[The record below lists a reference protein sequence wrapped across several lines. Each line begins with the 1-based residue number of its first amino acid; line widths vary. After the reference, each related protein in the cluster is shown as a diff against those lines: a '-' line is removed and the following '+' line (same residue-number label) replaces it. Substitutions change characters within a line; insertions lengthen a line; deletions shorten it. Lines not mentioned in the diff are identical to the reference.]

1 MPEPIRYTGRVIG
14 YLALACLLGAAAGAL
29 WWSIV
34 ALPAYQVDSQG
45 RASVTERQLTQFFA
59 GDAWFCLLGLVIG
72 VGLGILG
79 YRLLRDLGWPLV
91 LVVVI
96 GAGAAGL
103 LCWAVGYQLGPGEF
117 TPRLANAPLGGS
129 VPITLTVQ
137 SKAALLF
144 WPLCAVTPVLLASS
158 LGKDFEDP
166 GPLLPRRKNSVA
178 GSARDGGSGRDA
190 GSVRDGD

>member
-1 MPEPIRYTGRVIG
+1 VPEPRYTGRVIG
-14 YLALACLLGAAAGAL
+14 LLALACGVGAGAGVL
-29 WWSIV
+29 WQLV
-34 ALPAYQVDSQG
+34 VTLPAYQVDSQG
-45 RASVTERQLTQFFA
+45 RASVTERQLSQFFA
-59 GDAWFCLLGLVIG
+59 GDAWFCLLGLLVG
-72 VGLGILG
+72 VGLGVFG

-91 LVVVI
+91 LVVVT

-117 TPRLANAPLGGS
+117 TPRLAQAPLGGS

-158 LGKDFEDP
+158 LGRDSDEP
-166 GPLLPRRKNSVA
+166 TPLLQPRRS
-178 GSARDGGSGRDA
+178 RPA
-190 GSVRDGD
+190 GSVGESLRDGD

>member
-1 MPEPIRYTGRVIG
+1 MPEPTRYTARVIG
-14 YLALACLLGAAAGAL
+14 FLALACGLGAAAGAL
-29 WWSIV
+29 WWSLTP
-34 ALPAYQVDSQG
+34 LPAYQVDSQG
-45 RASVTERQLTQFFA
+45 KASVTERQLTQFFA
-59 GDAWFCLLGLVIG
+59 GDAWFCLLGLVVG
-72 VGLGILG
+72 VGLGIFG

-117 TPRLANAPLGGS
+117 TPRLAQAPLGSS

-158 LGKDFEDP
+158 LGKDSDEP
-166 GPLLPRRKNSVA
+166 APLLPRRKSRVA
-178 GSARDGGSGRDA
+178 SPASA
-190 GSVRDGD
+190 SVRDGD